1 MFRNESKAEDRGQV
15 GIGTL
20 IVFIA
25 LVLVAAIAAGVLIN
39 TAGFL
44 QSQAE
49 ATGEE
54 STNQVSNGVQVA
66 SASAEVVTDGSSNVE
81 VQVVELRLAL
91 TPGSDPIDLTS
102 GTVEYVGSS
111 SADTVPIVQASS
123 TAAGDFQTSSAIVET
138 LGSSAVLGSDAGPSS
153 NGQLSDGS
161 DRVSLF
167 LVTDGTETDIDAF
180 GTGGSIG
187 SNPINDLP
195 LTAGDE
201 AQVTITTSS
210 GGQSTVR
217 LNVPEIIENGQ
228 GISL

>member
-1 MFRNESKAEDRGQV
+1 MFDTEREQDCGQV

-54 STNQVSNGVQVA
+54 STSQVSDGVEIT
-66 SASAEVVTDGSSNVE
+66 STSAEVVTDDSSNLE
-81 VQVVELRLAL
+81 IQVVELRLSLA
-91 TPGSDPIDLTS
+91 PGSDPIDLTS
-102 GTVEYVGSS
+102 GTVEYVGSG

-123 TAAGDFQTSSAIVET
+123 TTASSFQTTDGITEA
-138 LGSSAVLGSDAGPSS
+138 LGSSAAIGSSAGPSG
-153 NGQLSDGS
+153 NGQLTDDS

-167 LVTDGTETDIDAF
+167 LVTDGSEADIDAF
-180 GTGGSIG
+180 GTGGSID
-187 SNPINDLP
+187 SNPIDDLP
-195 LTAGDE
+195 LTSGDQ
-201 AQVTITTSS
+201 AQVTVTTAS
-210 GGQSTVR
+210 GGQTTVQ
-217 LNVPEIIENGQ
+217 LNAPEILENGE
-228 GISL
+228 GVSL

>member
-54 STNQVSNGVQVA
+54 STNQVSNGVQVG
-66 SASAEVVTDGSSNVE
+66 SASAEVVTDDSSNVE
-81 VQVVELRLAL
+81 IQVVELRLSL

-102 GTVEYVGSS
+102 GTVEYVGSG
-111 SADTVPIVQASS
+111 SADTVPIVQSSFAAS
-123 TAAGDFQTSSAIVET
+123 AFQSSGSITGA
-138 LGSSAVLGSDAGPSS
+138 LGSSAALGSDAGPSG
-153 NGQLSDGS
+153 NGQLASSS

-167 LVTDGTETDIDAF
+167 LVTDGSEGAIDAF
-180 GTGGSIG
+180 GTGGSVD

-195 LTAGDE
+195 LTSGDE
-201 AQVTITTSS
+201 AQVTITTAS

-217 LNVPEIIENGQ
+217 LNVPEIIEEGQ
-228 GISL
+228 GVSL